1 MALVV
6 AEVVAAIPAAAAAA
20 AAVAVAVVI
29 AAVVAVGIAV
39 VLVAAL
45 ARSNL
50 CPAIFSFFSPPPSS
64 ARPRCGVALLA
75 NVAGST
81 SSNGRRLLPD
91 ADNPPWRSSWG
102 AVLKSYQHYLTVCYR
117 QSGNLV

>member
-39 VLVAAL
+39 VIVAAL

-50 CPAIFSFFSPPPSS
+50 CPAIPPFFSPPPSS
-64 ARPRCGVALLA
+64 ARPRRGVALLA
-75 NVAGST
+75 NVAGSG
-81 SSNGRRLLPD
+81 SSNHT
-91 ADNPPWRSSWG
+91 NF
-102 AVLKSYQHYLTVCYR
+102 T
-117 QSGNLV
+117 